1 MGTRCLLLL
10 VILIIICVV
19 SFLINLFEGQPKD
32 KNGNIDN
39 SSFSFSVRVIAEIF
53 NIVFTVLATLSIR
66 ELVELL

>member
-1 MGTRCLLLL
+1 MGTRYLFLL
-10 VILIIICVV
+10 IISIIICVV

-32 KNGNIDN
+32 KNGNIN
-39 SSFSFSVRVIAEIF
+39 NSFSFSVRLIAGIF